1 MLEEPLYPATIWG
14 DHALVWGKRTLIMGI
29 VNVTPDS
36 FSGDGLAAEDD
47 PAAWAERAM
56 AQGMRQVAEGADI
69 IDVGGAS
76 SRPRA
81 PVIAPEVEAARVV
94 PAIRALRAALSAPI
108 PISIDTTSV
117 AVARAALAAGAS
129 MLNDISGLHAEPELA
144 QVAAAAG
151 VPVVIMANMRGVPMT
166 RGDGIARRDV
176 VHDVAHYLARGI
188 QRAEAAGVPR
198 AHIIV
203 DPGFGFGPTPAEN
216 ITLVR
221 RLNELLALDRPIL
234 LGVSRKS
241 TLGTLLGGAPVED
254 RMEASLAAAVVG
266 VLRGAALVRVH
277 DVRATARAL
286 KVADAIRY
294 GMPD

>member
-1 MLEEPLYPATIWG
+1 MLEVPAYPATIWG

-36 FSGDGLAAEDD
+36 FSGDGLAMEDD
-47 PAAWAERAM
+47 PAAWAERAA
-56 AQGMRQVAEGADI
+56 AQGVRQVAEGADI

-81 PVIAPEVEAARVV
+81 PAVAPEVEAARVV
-94 PAIRALRAALSAPI
+94 PAIRALRAALPAPI
-108 PISIDTTSV
+108 PISVDTTSTT
-117 AVARAALAAGAS
+117 VARAALAAGAS
-129 MLNDISGLHAEPELA
+129 MLNDISGLHAETAMA

-151 VPVVIMANMRGVPMT
+151 VPVVIMANMRGIQ
-166 RGDGIARRDV
+166 RHDV
-176 VHDVAHYLARGI
+176 VQDVAHYLARGM
-188 QRAEAAGVPR
+188 QRAVAAGVPR
-198 AHIIV
+198 DHIIV

-221 RLNELLALDRPIL
+221 RLDELLVLGRPIL

-241 TLGTLLGGAPVED
+241 TLGTLLGGAPVAD
-254 RMEASLAAAVVG
+254 RLEASLAAAVAG
-266 VLRGAALVRVH
+266 ALHGAALVRVH
-277 DVRATARAL
+277 DVLATARAL
-286 KVADAIRY
+286 KVADALRY